1 MSPERQCP
9 FRQPLHPL
17 GPTGSMA
24 SELLVFPA
32 CPSGQ
37 SMVQRPEN
45 VIEPRTIVPP
55 VVLHPTSN
63 LWIKHPR
70 QILNRF
76 ITPTLKL
83 PSTHF
88 LADALGSL
96 LADRWQEA
104 HEVLAATISRTPR
117 SELMAQEGKL
127 LVFVSSTS
135 VSILA
140 INDLR
145 FLKV

>member
-1 MSPERQCP
+1 
-9 FRQPLHPL
+9 
-17 GPTGSMA
+17 
-24 SELLVFPA
+24 
-32 CPSGQ
+32 
-37 SMVQRPEN
+37 MVQRPEN
-45 VIEPRTIVPP
+45 VIEPRTIVSP

-63 LWIKHPR
+63 LWIEHPR

-88 LADALGSL
+88 LADALGGL
-96 LADRWQEA
+96 LADRRQEA
-104 HEVLAATISRTPR
+104 HEVLAATISRTPWP
-117 SELMAQEGKL
+117 ELMPQEGKL
-127 LVFVSSTS
+127 LVFVCSSP

-140 INDLR
+140 IDDLR